1 MAALDQIA
9 VIADGPAF
17 LKRCRY
23 CGTLWEESLRSIWA
37 VTPDEAKAAF
47 PSAQFS

>member
-9 VIADGPAF
+9 VIADGPGF

-23 CGTLWEESLRSIWA
+23 CGTLWEESLRSIWI
-37 VTPDEAKAAF
+37 VTPDEAKAVF
-47 PSAQFS
+47 PHAQLN